1 VALSAQV
8 GIRES
13 RRVQGDYRLTRED
26 VLEARQFPDQVG
38 LCGAPIEDHHVGSD
52 TRWRYLPEGRA
63 VGIPYR
69 TLLVRDAANVLV
81 AGRCFSA
88 THDAHASV
96 RSMAQCMAMGQ
107 AAGTAAALA
116 IEAGRDPRD
125 VAVDRLRDRLRQEG
139 AILELPEAAAQPSPV
154 AG

>member
-1 VALSAQV
+1 
-8 GIRES
+8 
-13 RRVQGDYRLTRED
+13 
-26 VLEARQFPDQVG
+26 
-38 LCGAPIEDHHVGSD
+38 
-52 TRWRYLPEGRA
+52 

-107 AAGTAAALA
+107 AAGTAAGLA
-116 IEAGRDPRD
+116 VTAGAEPRD
-125 VAVDRLRDRLRQEG
+125 LPADRLRDRLRRDG
-139 AILELPEAAAQPSPV
+139 ALLEMPAATA
-154 AG
+154 A